1 MKTSKFVLFLVLLSG
16 VYFLFGAEYGTITG
30 KVINSET
37 GEPLIGADIIIET
50 TELGVA
56 TDETGVY
63 TITNVPIGIYR
74 VVAAYIGYDPYTYT
88 NVVVNINQP
97 TLLNFRLR
105 PTVIQILHRHWLPRI
120 HLYETQSIS
129 KIQTKNIARLP
140 IMTIEEVL
148 KLQPGIVQT
157 DSGIHMRGGKH
168 DEIKYYV
175 DGIET
180 MVPNFGWQSTHIN
193 PDAVQQIS
201 IINGGF
207 NAEYGDALSGIVNI
221 ITKQGRTKHHV
232 NFHYRTDELF
242 TGDKLNFGYNRYS
255 LSLGG
260 PIARR
265 FRYFISGNLMLTDAY
280 KEALYKVSSPRND
293 YQTQA
298 RIIYLVPNARG
309 KITISAFKS
318 REQFVMWK
326 PPYKENQS
334 ALTYFLDKP
343 MSRSKNWIVSAAFD
357 YLLTPRT
364 LTSIKIGF
372 THFDRV
378 FGSRDYEWEQ
388 ENERKWYD
396 DYRFKNEHLI
406 EYLLSDTISFPWILM
421 DSMIYYDAENSDPF
435 RQDPYGVNG
444 IFNYITD
451 YPVWSFWYN
460 NDFQVKADITQSQG
474 RHHEIKAGFDF
485 IKYDVRYFN
494 RTAPFTSY
502 TYPDLGYYK
511 RRPYKLA
518 GYLQDKIDFAGIIA
532 KIGIRFDYFDANTF
546 TYINPYDFL
555 DDTLIS
561 SDPIYSISPRFGFSL
576 PVTDRMKFRFNYGHY
591 YQIPAFDYMYNTSDT
606 TVIRLL
612 LLYGDSILS
621 NILLEPEKMV
631 AYEFGFEKIFSWNML
646 FSITAFCKDFEN
658 LVQLQRVQALPTY
671 FYQYFN
677 DAHHNVKGVEIII
690 KKSMSNMW
698 GLGIAYTLQF
708 ANGTSSWASERY
720 YKSDIVPPAINYPLH
735 FDERHNIVANF
746 DLETPGDFFLS
757 PLQNFV
763 SSFVF
768 SYHAG
773 HPYTP
778 EDLDGNR
785 LGNVNSVRMSGFWN
799 IDWKISRQIKLG
811 PTKFILTSLINN
823 LFNTNQVIKVYST
836 TGKPDEHGDTEP
848 LISQFHYVPMTSMY
862 YSPQAD
868 SDHDGLITPGEM
880 KNAYMTALND
890 YYSDP
895 TNYNSGFRM
904 RLGIGI
910 EF

>member
-1 MKTSKFVLFLVLLSG
+1 MKISKFVLFLVLLSG
-16 VYFLFGAEYGTITG
+16 VFFLFGAEYGTITG

-37 GEPLIGADIIIET
+37 GKPLIGADVIVEK
-50 TELGVA
+50 TELGAA
-56 TDETGVY
+56 TDETGTY
-63 TITNVPIGIYR
+63 TITYVPIGIHR
-74 VVAAYIGYDPYTYT
+74 VVAAYISYDPYTYT
-88 NVVVNINQP
+88 NVVVNTNQP
-97 TLLNFRLR
+97 TILNFRLR
-105 PTVIQILHRHWLPRI
+105 PTVIQKLHRHWLPRI
-120 HLYETQSIS
+120 YLYETQSIS
-129 KIQTKNIARLP
+129 KIQSENIAHLP
-140 IMTIEEVL
+140 VMTIKEVL
-148 KLQPGIVQT
+148 KLQPGVVQT
-157 DSGIHMRGGKH
+157 DSGIHIRGGKH
-168 DEIKYYV
+168 DEVKYYA

-193 PDAVQQIS
+193 PDAVQEIS

-221 ITKQGRTKHHV
+221 ITKQGGLKHHV
-232 NFHYRTDELF
+232 NFRYLTDEFF
-242 TGDKLNFGYNRYS
+242 TSDKLNFGYNQYN

-265 FRYFISGNLMLTDAY
+265 FHYFISGNLMLTDAY

-298 RIIYLVPNARG
+298 RITYLVPNGRG

-334 ALTYFLDKP
+334 ELKYFLDKP
-343 MSRSKNWIVSAAFD
+343 MSRSKNWIVSTAFD
-357 YLLTPRT
+357 YMLTPRT

-396 DYRFKNEHLI
+396 DYRFKGEHLI
-406 EYLLSDTISFPWILM
+406 EYLLSDTISPRWIFT
-421 DSMIYYDAENSDPF
+421 DSMILYDAENSDPF
-435 RQDPYGVNG
+435 RQDPYGVKG

-485 IKYDVRYFN
+485 IKYDVRYYN
-494 RTAPFTSY
+494 RTVSFTSY
-502 TYPDLGYYK
+502 TYPLRYYK

-518 GYLQDKIDFAGIIA
+518 GFIQDKMDFAGIIA
-532 KIGIRFDYFDANTF
+532 KIGIRFDYFDANTY
-546 TYINPYDFL
+546 TYKYPSDFL

-561 SDPIYSISPRFGFSL
+561 SDAIYSISPRFGFSL
-576 PVTDRMKFRFNYGHY
+576 PVTNRMKFRFNYGHY

-606 TVIRLL
+606 AVIRLL

-646 FSITAFCKDFEN
+646 FSITVFCKDFEN
-658 LVQLQRVQALPTY
+658 LVQLQRVQALPSY
-671 FYQYFN
+671 YYEYFN
-677 DAHHNVKGVEIII
+677 DGHHNVKGIELLF
-690 KKSMSNMW
+690 KKQLSNMW

-708 ANGTSSWASERY
+708 ANGTSSWANERY

-746 DLETPGDFFLS
+746 DLETPRDFFLF

-778 EDLDGNR
+778 EDFDRNR

-823 LFNTNQVIKVYST
+823 LFNTNQVIKAYST

-880 KNAYMTALND
+880 KKAYMTALND

>member
-105 PTVIQILHRHWLPRI
+105 PTAIQILHRHWLPRI

-201 IINGGF
+201 IINGGS
-207 NAEYGDALSGIVNI
+207 NAEFGDALSGIVNI

-232 NFHYRTDELF
+232 NFRYLTDEFF
-242 TGDKLNFGYNRYS
+242 TSDKLNCGYNQYN

-298 RIIYLVPNARG
+298 RITYLVPNGRG

-334 ALTYFLDKP
+334 ELTYFLDKP
-343 MSRSKNWIVSAAFD
+343 MSRSKNWIVSTAFN
-357 YLLTPRT
+357 YMLTPRT

-396 DYRFKNEHLI
+396 DYRFKGEHLI
-406 EYLLSDTISFPWILM
+406 EYLLSDTISFRLLI

-435 RQDPYGVNG
+435 RQDPYGVKG

-451 YPVWSFWYN
+451 YPIWSFWYN

-485 IKYDVRYFN
+485 IKYDVRYYN
-494 RTAPFTSY
+494 RRAPFPSY
-502 TYPDLGYYK
+502 TYPDLRYYK

-518 GYLQDKIDFAGIIA
+518 GYLQDKIDFEGIIA

-561 SDPIYSISPRFGFSL
+561 SDAIYSISPRFGFSL
-576 PVTDRMKFRFNYGHY
+576 PVTNHMKFRFNYGHY

-677 DAHHNVKGVEIII
+677 DAHYNVKGIELLF
-690 KKSMSNMW
+690 KKQFSNIW

-811 PTKFILTSLINN
+811 PTKFILTCLINN